1 MAGARRPAEGGTRSR
16 SLLER
21 RKDDD
26 VSRRIL
32 VLAVLAAA
40 LLAMPT
46 AAWAKGASKGT
57 VQGGGLPGP
66 ITVRGEGEPGSG
78 ELLARLAEQTGA
90 YVAMYGEQEGSAG
103 TLVAARPAG
112 SLGPRYLVTYSVP
125 SPAGGEDAVKQ
136 DLYPFA
142 AAGPVTYTAAGQ
154 RFMDG
159 MQTSGGWFHAPQSL
173 RETLVAV
180 GLPKTA
186 ASAAEAAPAR
196 PATAAQEAAARPV
209 AATEPAGSAS
219 TVPLLAV
226 GLASL
231 LLLGGLAATVVLR
244 RRQGSGGR

>member
-1 MAGARRPAEGGTRSR
+1 MAGVRRPATGGTRSR

-66 ITVRGEGEPGSG
+66 ITVSGEGEPGSG

-90 YVAMYGEQEGSAG
+90 YVAMYGEQEGSG
-103 TLVAARPAG
+103 RLDAARPAG
-112 SLGPRYLVTYSVP
+112 DLGTRYLVTYTVP
-125 SPAGGEDAVKQ
+125 APGGGSDAVRQ
-136 DLYPFA
+136 ELYPFA
-142 AAGPVTYTAAGQ
+142 AHGPVTFTAAGQ

-159 MQTSGGWFHAPQSL
+159 MQTSGGWFHAPEAL
-173 RETLVAV
+173 RETLAAV
-180 GLPKTA
+180 GLPKA
-186 ASAAEAAPAR
+186 GAKAAPAR

-209 AATEPAGSAS
+209 AAAEPAGPSS
-219 TVPLLAV
+219 TVPLLGAV
-226 GLASL
+226 LAAL
-231 LLLGGLAATVVLR
+231 LLLGGLAAALLLR
-244 RRQGSGGR
+244 RRQGSGPR